1 MGLGF
6 AGLGD
11 LVGTVLGVVWCGG
24 GDDTLVGLLGLDPDV
39 VRGDSEWPVSL
50 FQVNGSF

>member
-11 LVGTVLGVVWCGG
+11 LVGAVLGVVCY
-24 GDDTLVGLLGLDPDV
+24 GDDTLVGFLWLDPDV
-39 VRGDSEWPVSL
+39 VWGDSEWPVSL

>member
-1 MGLGF
+1 MLF
-6 AGLGD
+6 AELGD
-11 LVGTVLGVVWCGG
+11 LLGAVLVVAWYR